1 MKLIE
6 KLHNNK
12 TIFSGSH
19 DWRFDVLAASLIE
32 QGLDIDR
39 ITIRRKGAAKR
50 GISTDIERIRLQKN
64 GQLSEQLLLEIETN
78 RPALYDVL
86 PEGLFHTTSFSGK
99 IKGREEMLEEIRKHR
114 NEEFFIRR
122 FFQLFETEIDRGM
135 VELQLDELKF
145 DKFNSHRDL
154 ADLFSGFWPVFTANA
169 FILCKPFYTIHT
181 GNSYHPAQYAG
192 NIQGIYTTIGES
204 GTNKSC
210 VFSKQARTKQYL
222 KLGKTRLGVDFVL
235 RGAFQDGLPDLVLKI
250 EDIPACRVRDFIK
263 GDKRDILDFLMGL
276 LLPADR
282 EVKVRLTVSPEERT
296 LRLKGKHN
304 PYPSYL
310 GINSYMK

>member
-1 MKLIE
+1 
-6 KLHNNK
+6 
-12 TIFSGSH
+12 
-19 DWRFDVLAASLIE
+19 
-32 QGLDIDR
+32 
-39 ITIRRKGAAKR
+39 
-50 GISTDIERIRLQKN
+50 
-64 GQLSEQLLLEIETN
+64 
-78 RPALYDVL
+78 
-86 PEGLFHTTSFSGK
+86 
-99 IKGREEMLEEIRKHR
+99 MLEEIRKRR

-154 ADLFSGFWPVFTANA
+154 ADLFSGFWPVLRQMPLYYANL
-169 FILCKPFYTIHT
+169 FILFIPEIHT
-181 GNSYHPAQYAG
+181 IRRSMPEISRVFTLLLGNPVQINHAFFP
-192 NIQGIYTTIGES
+192 
-204 GTNKSC
+204 
-210 VFSKQARTKQYL
+210 KQARTKQYP